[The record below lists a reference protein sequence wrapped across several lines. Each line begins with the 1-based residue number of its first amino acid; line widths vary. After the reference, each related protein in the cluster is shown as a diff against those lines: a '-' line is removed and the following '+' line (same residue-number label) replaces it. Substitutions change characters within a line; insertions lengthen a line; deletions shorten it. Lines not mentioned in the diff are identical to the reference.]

1 MKALVDF
8 LFPDVCAACNRKL
21 LQEEECLCLFCS
33 TEISYTTDHLDDMN
47 ETYKM
52 FRGRL
57 DIQRASSLMYYEKF
71 TAAQKMI
78 QDLKYHHNE
87 QVSYYLGKKHAA
99 LLTSNEG
106 WFDVDVIIPVPINKK
121 KLKKRGYNQV
131 QGYAEALAEELHAEL
146 NTKALRR
153 KNETTSQVLKGK
165 FARAQVLKS
174 HYFKNN
180 VKGLEGKHLL
190 LVDDIITTGS
200 TIEACGKILEDI
212 PGTKLSLASMA
223 IAVS

>member
-1 MKALVDF
+1 MRELVDF

-21 LQEEECLCLFCS
+21 LQQEEVICLFCS
-33 TEISYTTDHLDDMN
+33 IEISYTNDHLEFIND
-47 ETYKM
+47 TYKM

-57 DIQRASSLMYYEKF
+57 NIELASSLMYYEKF
-71 TAAQKMI
+71 TTAQKMI

-87 QVSYYLGKKHAA
+87 PVSSYIGKMHAR
-99 LLTSNEG
+99 LLSSIDN
-106 WFDVDVIIPVPINKK
+106 WYDIDVVIPVPINKK

-131 QGYAEALAEELHAEL
+131 QGYAETLAEKLDAEL

-165 FARAQVLKS
+165 SARTQILKS
-174 HYFKNN
+174 HYFKGDI
-180 VKGLEGKHLL
+180 KGLEGKHLL

-200 TIEACGKILEDI
+200 TIEACGKILEQI
-212 PGTKLSLASMA
+212 PDTKLSLASMA